1 MLANLIRAT
10 WWRFMATAITSTLFG
25 LASVALV
32 ALINEII
39 NSSPDA
45 RTEQFTY
52 FAILAVVGVALQ
64 LCSKIFAE
72 QLTEQSQ
79 ATVRSQVAEH
89 VVNAE
94 FNDVEAQGAGK
105 IKSCLTEH
113 SLRVSEFFQ
122 RLPGILTNAMIVL
135 GSFAYMA
142 WLDWRV
148 FIFAVLTL
156 IVGSIGYSLAN
167 ATAFKKVTEAA
178 KIQDSLYDQFD
189 SIYDGAK
196 ELKLHKSKRRIFV
209 EQVIGD
215 TIALLRKRR
224 VQGATIYHYAASWG
238 GFSIFA
244 FIGGTLYFLAGQ
256 STDETKVMS
265 GFALLFLYMLTPLEV
280 MLAAIPKAAA
290 AKASANTI
298 TEMRAKL
305 RLIAQQS
312 SSSLT
317 EFKQIELK
325 ALSHGYYHE
334 QSDEVFALTPINLT
348 LNRGEIIY
356 LVGGN
361 GSGKTTFAKLLCGL
375 YPAKEGDLYV
385 DGNHVNAA
393 QLDGYRQLFSAV
405 FSDFH
410 LFDRLLD
417 CQDKVL
423 QEKGNKLIEKLNLH
437 HKVAIKDGAFTTQ
450 KLSQG
455 QRKRLALV
463 VTYLEDRPFYIFDE
477 WAADQDP
484 VFKDVFY
491 KELLP
496 ELSAKGKTVFVITH
510 DDKYFHLA
518 DRLLRM
524 ENGCL
529 TEAKSGLA
537 NQLAM

>member
-10 WWRFMATAITSTLFG
+10 WWRFVATAVTSTLFG

-39 NSSPDA
+39 NSSSEA
-45 RTEQFTY
+45 RSEQFTY
-52 FAILAVVGVALQ
+52 FAILAISGVILQ

-79 ATVRSQVAEH
+79 ATVRNQVAEH

-156 IVGSIGYSLAN
+156 VVGSIGYSLAN

-178 KIQDSLYDQFD
+178 RVQDTLYSQFD

-209 EQVIGD
+209 DQVIGD
-215 TIALLRKRR
+215 TIKLLRTRR

-244 FIGGTLYFLAGQ
+244 FIGGALYFLSGQ
-256 STDETKVMS
+256 GNEATKVMS

-298 TEMRAKL
+298 TEMTSKMH
-305 RLIAQQS
+305 LIAQTPQTQ
-312 SSSLT
+312 LET
-317 EFKQIELK
+317 FDKIELK

-334 QSDEVFALTPINLT
+334 QSDEVFALTPIDLT
-348 LNRGEIIY
+348 LNRGEIVY

-375 YPAKEGDLYV
+375 YPANEGDLHV
-385 DGNHVNAA
+385 DDNHISAA

-423 QEKGNKLIEKLNLH
+423 QEKGNALIKKLNLH

-484 VFKDVFY
+484 VFKEVFY

-496 ELSAKGKTVFVITH
+496 ELSAKGKTIFVITH

-529 TEAKSGLA
+529 TECTNHLA
-537 NQLAM
+537 SKMVG